1 MPVEMTDQ
9 ERAEYDALDRKG
21 KIKYTIDLKTKRA
34 KAMGLEY
41 KHGTQGASRTGDKL
55 KKRKK
60 PSKDLTVPMD
70 LSSEDTQR
78 QMRELIVKYGIHPIE
93 ELFRMLAK
101 DTKGRLPDKD
111 KAAICKFLVPY
122 TTPPLKSV
130 DTQRNNDMN
139 VSVTLVN
146 YGDMSQEKLMKEAE
160 LVDDKEYAEF
170 DDLGPDEDAQGI
182 VAVNG

>member
-1 MPVEMTDQ
+1 MPVEMTDE
-9 ERAEYDALDRKG
+9 ERAQYASLDRKG

-41 KHGTQGASRTGDKL
+41 KHGTQGASRTGDRL
-55 KKRKK
+55 KKPKA
-60 PSKDLTVPMD
+60 SKSMTVPLD

-78 QMRELIVKYGIHPIE
+78 QMRELIMKYGIHPIE

-139 VSVTLVN
+139 VNVTLVN

-160 LVDDKEYAEF
+160 LVDDSEYAEF
-170 DDLGPDEDAQGI
+170 DDLGPDEDSQGI
-182 VAVNG
+182 VAVNE

>member
-9 ERAEYDALDRKG
+9 ERAEYNKLDRKG

-41 KHGTQGASRTGDKL
+41 KHGTQGTSRVGDKI
-55 KKRKK
+55 KKKK
-60 PSKDLTVPMD
+60 VSKDLTVPLD

-78 QMRELIVKYGIHPIE
+78 QMRELIMKYGIHPIE

-139 VSVTLVN
+139 VNVTLVN

-160 LVDDKEYAEF
+160 LVDDSEYAEF
-170 DDLGPDEDAQGI
+170 DDLGPDEDSQGI
-182 VAVNG
+182 VSVHE

>member
-1 MPVEMTDQ
+1 MTDE
-9 ERAEYDALDRKG
+9 ERAQYASLDRKG

-41 KHGTQGASRTGDKL
+41 KHGTQGASRTGDRL
-55 KKRKK
+55 KKPKA
-60 PSKDLTVPMD
+60 SKSMTVPLD

-78 QMRELIVKYGIHPIE
+78 QMRELIMKYGIHPIE

-139 VSVTLVN
+139 VNVTLVN

-160 LVDDKEYAEF
+160 LVDDSEYAEF
-170 DDLGPDEDAQGI
+170 DDLGPDEDSQGI
-182 VAVNG
+182 VAVNE